1 MEQRI
6 KDALLKSFAQAQV
19 ELDQMSSGRYSG
31 MIVWEGFGEE
41 DAVDRQRRVRQ
52 ALEKEL
58 GADSKMV
65 GVFFAYTPHEMQVMS
80 AA

>member
-6 KDALLKSFAQAQV
+6 MDALTKAFDHAQV
-19 ELDQMSSGRYSG
+19 ELDQMSTGRYSG

-41 DAVDRQRRVRQ
+41 DAVDRQRRLRQ
-52 ALEKEL
+52 ALEKGL
-58 GADSKMV
+58 GADASQV
-65 GVFFAYTPHEMQVMS
+65 GVIFAYTPHEMKAMT